1 VDLPIENGG
10 SFHSYVNVYQ
20 RVNSSNI
27 QRWPSPCLVPALDGV
42 SRVLGTSRDISGH
55 GAAAF
60 FRKMQLSAAIGD
72 PHIPMRF
79 HIIFTFQWEFQ
90 DPIYGGTVPYKAIFC
105 GDIPL
110 HRPLN
115 ISSVHISEVSEE
127 VMEVTDALAERG
139 PDPNEKNFG
148 RKAVDFW
155 WRCGGDVEIS
165 LW

>member
-1 VDLPIENGG
+1 
-10 SFHSYVNVYQ
+10 
-20 RVNSSNI
+20 
-27 QRWPSPCLVPALDGV
+27 
-42 SRVLGTSRDISGH
+42 
-55 GAAAF
+55 
-60 FRKMQLSAAIGD
+60 
-72 PHIPMRF
+72 
-79 HIIFTFQWEFQ
+79 
-90 DPIYGGTVPYKAIFC
+90 
-105 GDIPL
+105 
-110 HRPLN
+110 LN